1 MVPENVFLMHS
12 LNMGVYLS
20 LIYDGFRI
28 LRRVFSHNDLLI
40 SLEDIAF
47 WIYAAGAV
55 FMLMYRES
63 NGMLR
68 WFAILGG
75 LFGVLVYQI
84 SEPGCGKVHFPVHIM
99 AAITDKKDNNA
110 YESSI
115 CENKRFKNRLTYL
128 KILLKM

>member
-1 MVPENVFLMHS
+1 MVPEYVFLMHS

-28 LRRVFSHNDLLI
+28 LRRVFIHNDFLI

-75 LFGVLVYQI
+75 LFGVLVYQKYLSPVLVKYI
-84 SEPGCGKVHFPVHIM
+84 SLLILWLLSPIKKMIM
-99 AAITDKKDNNA
+99 LMKAVFAERNA
-110 YESSI
+110 S
-115 CENKRFKNRLTYL
+115 
-128 KILLKM
+128 KID

>member
-75 LFGVLVYQI
+75 LFGVLVYQKYLSPVVVKYI
-84 SEPGCGKVHFPVHIM
+84 SLFISWLLLPIKKIIM
-99 AAITDKKDNNA
+99 LMKAAVAKINA
-110 YESSI
+110 S
-115 CENKRFKNRLTYL
+115 
-128 KILLKM
+128 KID

>member
-75 LFGVLVYQI
+75 LFGVLVYQKYLSPVVVKYI
-84 SEPGCGKVHFPVHIM
+84 SLFISWLLLPIKKIIM
-99 AAITDKKDNNA
+99 LMKAA
-110 YESSI
+110 
-115 CENKRFKNRLTYL
+115 F
-128 KILLKM
+128 